1 MEEDLMNP
9 ALRLACDRAGSVRL
23 MDEDGRLRVAVT
35 PISKAAVNR
44 YFGREIPG
52 AEALGLVPDQAYRLL
67 RAPEELEKAAD
78 SFNSI
83 PVLAEHV
90 HVTAQ
95 TPRPDLVVGATG
107 TDARFTDPY
116 LTNALVLWNAQAIE
130 GVRSGEQRE
139 LSCAYRYVPV
149 MEPGVWQGQPY
160 DGRMTQIRGN
170 HVALVRAG
178 RAGPDVL
185 VADAQPK
192 EHGMAFSPS
201 RGPSRPGAGNDR
213 SDAGQTDPARSGPVG
228 ERSGQAGAGLP
239 GASAAGASAAGA
251 QASGLSASG
260 ASAGAGAQA
269 SGKAGVAQGVG
280 GCSAAELF
288 AQMGAALASGALDM
302 TAGPQALVAWLAPYL
317 AGPEGGASAD
327 RSCTDTGAEGATQA
341 PAQGMAQDSAV
352 RRAVDAA
359 LVAERQRQRDVSAAL
374 AMVRPLVGDVLGMDS
389 AEDILRYA
397 LRECGVQA
405 EGVNMAGL
413 RALVAGRAGTGGF
426 AGSSTGAQ
434 DGVGSGDFS
443 ARYGLR
449 APRKF

>member
-1 MEEDLMNP
+1 MNTDFF
-9 ALRLACDRAGSVRL
+9 LAYDRAGSVRL
-23 MDEDGRLRVAVT
+23 IDEDGRLRVAVT

-52 AEALGLVPDQAYRLL
+52 AQALGLAPDRSYRLL
-67 RAPEELEKAAD
+67 RAPDELEKAAD

-201 RGPSRPGAGNDR
+201 RGLSRPGAGADL
-213 SDAGQTDPARSGPVG
+213 SGAGRTGPLQSGVAGKHP
-228 ERSGQAGAGLP
+228 GQDEAGATP
-239 GASAAGASAAGA
+239 AGASAGGG
-251 QASGLSASG
+251 QASGPAASG
-260 ASAGAGAQA
+260 VVARADPQGAG
-269 SGKAGVAQGVG
+269 
-280 GCSAAELF
+280 GCTAADLF
-288 AQMGAALASGALDM
+288 ARLGAALASGGLDM
-302 TAGPQALVAWLAPYL
+302 AAGPQALAAWLAPFL
-317 AGPEGGASAD
+317 AGKAQSLHPVA
-327 RSCTDTGAEGATQA
+327 TDTQQTAT
-341 PAQGMAQDSAV
+341 PGTAQQDTEQGSGPGMAQDSAV

-359 LVAERQRQRDVSAAL
+359 LMAERQRQRDVSAAL
-374 AMVRPLVGDVLGMDS
+374 ALVRPLVGDVLGMDS

-397 LRECGVQA
+397 LRECGVQT

-413 RALVAGRAGTGGF
+413 RALVAGRAGMGGLGD
-426 AGSSTGAQ
+426 GSVGAQ
-434 DGVGSGDFS
+434 DGASSGDFT

>member
-1 MEEDLMNP
+1 MNP
-9 ALRLACDRAGSVRL
+9 ALCLAYDRAGSVRL

-239 GASAAGASAAGA
+239 GAAAAGASAAGA
-251 QASGLSASG
+251 QASGLSAAG
-260 ASAGAGAQA
+260 VSAGAGAQA
-269 SGKAGVAQGVG
+269 SGKAGVEPEAGV
-280 GCSAAELF
+280 CSAAALF

-302 TAGPQALVAWLAPYL
+302 TAGPQALAAWLAPYL
-317 AGPEGGASAD
+317 AGPEGAASAD
-327 RSCTDTGAEGATQA
+327 RSCTDTGAEGAMQA
-341 PAQGMAQDSAV
+341 SAQGMAQDSAV

-374 AMVRPLVGDVLGMDS
+374 VMVRPLVGDVLGMDS

-397 LRECGVQA
+397 LRECGVQTD
-405 EGVNMAGL
+405 GVNMAGL
-413 RALVAGRAGTGGF
+413 RALVAARAGTGGF

-434 DGVGSGDFS
+434 DGAGSGDFS

>member
-1 MEEDLMNP
+1 MTEMFAMPE
-9 ALRLACDRAGSVRL
+9 RCLAYDRAGSVRL

-52 AEALGLVPDQAYRLL
+52 AEALGLMPDRAYRLL
-67 RAPEELEKAAD
+67 RAPDELEKAAD

-213 SDAGQTDPARSGPVG
+213 GSAGQTAPAQSGLVGKDAGQG
-228 ERSGQAGAGLP
+228 GAGQP
-239 GASAAGASAAGA
+239 AASGGCATGAQALGQSAAGTAGA
-251 QASGLSASG
+251 QVSA
-260 ASAGAGAQA
+260 
-269 SGKAGVAQGVG
+269 KAGTMQGDD
-280 GCSAAELF
+280 GCKAGELF
-288 AQMGAALASGALDM
+288 ARMGAALASGALDM
-302 TAGPQALVAWLAPYL
+302 AAGPQELAVWLAPYL
-317 AGPEGGASAD
+317 AGPGCATPPDANGQSAD
-327 RSCTDTGAEGATQA
+327 SDTDTDAQGAA
-341 PAQGMAQDSAV
+341 PGMAQDSAV

-359 LVAERQRQRDVSAAL
+359 LMAERQRQRDVTAAL

-389 AEDILRYA
+389 AEAILRYA
-397 LRECGVQA
+397 LHECGVQT

-413 RALVAGRAGTGGF
+413 RALVAGRAGMGGF
-426 AGSSTGAQ
+426 TGSSAGAQ
-434 DGVGSGDFS
+434 DGAGGGDFA
-443 ARYGLR
+443 ARHGLR
-449 APRKF
+449 TPRKF

>member
-1 MEEDLMNP
+1 MTGQHMNP
-9 ALRLACDRAGSVRL
+9 ALCLAYDRAGSVRL

-67 RAPEELEKAAD
+67 REPEELEKAAD

-201 RGPSRPGAGNDR
+201 RGPSRSGAGNDR

-239 GASAAGASAAGA
+239 GAAAGASATGA
-251 QASGLSASG
+251 QASGLSAAG
-260 ASAGAGAQA
+260 VSAGAGAQA
-269 SGKAGVAQGVG
+269 SGKAGVEPEAGV
-280 GCSAAELF
+280 CSAAALF

-302 TAGPQALVAWLAPYL
+302 TAGPQALAAWLAPYL
-317 AGPEGGASAD
+317 AGPEGAASAD
-327 RSCTDTGAEGATQA
+327 RSCTDTGAEGVMQA
-341 PAQGMAQDSAV
+341 SAQGMAQDSAV

-374 AMVRPLVGDVLGMDS
+374 VMVRPLVGDVLGMDS

-397 LRECGVQA
+397 LRECGVQTD
-405 EGVNMAGL
+405 GVNMAGL
-413 RALVAGRAGTGGF
+413 RALVAARAGTGGF

-434 DGVGSGDFS
+434 DGAGSGDFS